1 MDLERV
7 SGFKYRIPKTGKM
20 RVNATFY
27 ASEGTLEDLKDE
39 DYASLR
45 QICNVATLPGVVEPA
60 LTMPD
65 IHWGYGFPIG
75 GVAAF
80 DPDDGGVV
88 SPGGVGFDI
97 NCGVR
102 LLVSEL
108 SRKDIDP
115 IGGRLVA
122 DPQKNRLAD
131 ALYKGVPSGVGRGR
145 KDTGFSREDLEEVL
159 VEGASALVGRGY
171 GKPEDLENIESEGQ
185 LPGADPKVVSDRAYQ
200 RGVSQLGTLGSGN
213 HFLEVQYIDEVYDE
227 EAARAYGLEEGLIT
241 VLIHSGSRG
250 LGHQVCQDHVERC
263 MAAAK
268 RYGIELEDRQLAAA
282 PIRSSEGEAYL
293 GAMAAAANFAFANR
307 QLIAH
312 STRQAFASAGF
323 DSEHHHLRVLYDLA
337 HNNAKFEEHFG
348 AGEVLVHRK
357 GATRAFGPG
366 NEELPERYRS
376 VGQPI
381 LVPGDMGRYSFV
393 LAGTEGAMRETFGS
407 SAHGA
412 GRKMGRRAA
421 KKAAKGRNLRRE
433 LEDKG
438 ILVRAANRATIDE
451 EMPEAYKDATEVV
464 DTTDGAGI
472 GKKVARLRPLIVV
485 KG

>member
-1 MDLERV
+1 MNVEHV
-7 SGFKYRIPKTGKM
+7 SEFKYRIPKEGKM
-20 RVNATFY
+20 RVDTTFY
-27 ASEGTLEDLKDE
+27 ASEAILEDLKSE

-80 DPDDGGVV
+80 DPEEGGVV

-108 SRKDIDP
+108 GREEVDPSGSRM
-115 IGGRLVA
+115 VE

-131 ALYKGVPSGVGRGR
+131 ALYGGIPAGVGKGREDTALGR
-145 KDTGFSREDLEEVL
+145 KDLEKVLAWGAGTL
-159 VEGASALVGRGY
+159 VERGY
-171 GKPEDLENIESEGQ
+171 GEAEDLANTESGGR
-185 LPGADPKVVSDRAYQ
+185 LPGAVPESVSERAYR
-200 RGVSQLGTLGSGN
+200 RGASQLGTLGSGN

-227 EAARAYGLEEGLIT
+227 EAARVYGLSAGKVT

-250 LGHQVCQDHVERC
+250 LGHQVCQEHVERC
-263 MAAAK
+263 MYAANQH
-268 RYGIELEDRQLAAA
+268 GIELEDRQLACA
-282 PIRSSEGEAYL
+282 PIRSPEGEAYL

-307 QLIAH
+307 QLITH
-312 STRQAFASAGF
+312 STREAFRKAGF
-323 DSEHHHLRVLYDLA
+323 DSQEHRLRVLYDLA
-337 HNNAKFEEHFG
+337 HNNAKLEEHEG
-348 AGEVLVHRK
+348 RELLVHRK

-366 NEELPERYRS
+366 NGELPEPYRP
-376 VGQPI
+376 VGQPV

-393 LAGTEGAMRETFGS
+393 LAGTEGAMSETFGS

-421 KKAAKGRNLRRE
+421 KRAAKGRNLRRE
-433 LEDKG
+433 LEDRG
-438 ILVRAANRATIDE
+438 ILIRAANRATIDE
-451 EMPEAYKDATEVV
+451 EAPEAYKDATEVV

>member
-1 MDLERV
+1 MDIEHV

-20 RVNATFY
+20 RVDATFY
-27 ASEGTLEDLKDE
+27 ASEGILEDLKDE

-80 DPDDGGVV
+80 DPNDDGVV

-108 SRKDIDP
+108 SRKDVDP
-115 IGGRLVA
+115 GEGRMVE
-122 DPQKNRLAD
+122 DPQKNCLAD
-131 ALYKGVPSGVGRGR
+131 ALYEGIPSGVGRGR

-159 VEGASALVGRGY
+159 HYGAGGLVERGY
-171 GKPEDLENIESEGQ
+171 GESEDLENIESEGR
-185 LPGADPKVVSDRAYQ
+185 LAGADPKGVSGRAYQ
-200 RGVSQLGTLGSGN
+200 RGFSQLGTLGSGN
-213 HFLEVQYIDEVYDE
+213 HFLEVQYIDEIYDE
-227 EAARAYGLEEGLIT
+227 EAARAYGLEEGLVT

-250 LGHQVCQDHVERC
+250 LGHQVCQDYVERC
-263 MAAAK
+263 MDAAK

-307 QLIAH
+307 QLITH

-323 DSEHHHLRVLYDLA
+323 DSEHQHLRVLYDLA
-337 HNNAKFEEHFG
+337 HNNAKFEEHDDR
-348 AGEVLVHRK
+348 EVLVHRK

-376 VGQPI
+376 VGQPV

-393 LAGTEGAMRETFGS
+393 LTGTEGAMSETFGS

-421 KKAAKGRNLRRE
+421 KRAAKGRNIRRE
-433 LEDKG
+433 LADKG
-438 ILVRAANRATIDE
+438 ILIRAANRATIDE
-451 EMPEAYKDATEVV
+451 EMSEAYKDASEVV

>member
-1 MDLERV
+1 MNIEHV
-7 SGFKYRIPKTGKM
+7 SGFKYCIPKEGKM
-20 RVNATFY
+20 LVDAAFY
-27 ASEGTLEDLKDE
+27 ASEGILEDLQDE
-39 DYASLR
+39 DYASLQ
-45 QICNVATLPGVVEPA
+45 QICNVATLPGVVEPV

-80 DPDDGGVV
+80 DPEDGGVV

-102 LLVSEL
+102 LLISEL
-108 SRKDIDP
+108 GRKEME
-115 IGGRLVA
+115 L
-122 DPQKNRLAD
+122 QKKRLAD
-131 ALYKGVPSGVGRGR
+131 ALYEGIPSGVGRGR
-145 KDTGFSREDLEEVL
+145 KDTGFVRADLDDVL
-159 VEGASALVGRGY
+159 VEGTGALVGRGY
-171 GKPEDLENIESEGQ
+171 GEPKDLENIESEGR
-185 LPGADPKVVSDRAYQ
+185 LPGANPKGVSDRAYQ

-213 HFLEVQYIDEVYDE
+213 HFLEVLYVDDIYDE
-227 EAARAYGLEEGLIT
+227 EAARAYGLSEGKVT

-250 LGHQVCQDHVERC
+250 LGHQVCQDYVERC
-263 MAAAK
+263 MEAAN
-268 RYGIELEDRQLAAA
+268 RYDIELEDRQLAAV
-282 PIRSSEGEAYL
+282 PIRSPEGKAYL
-293 GAMAAAANFAFANR
+293 GAMAAANFAFANR
-307 QLIAH
+307 QLITH
-312 STRQAFASAGF
+312 FTRKAFRRAGF
-323 DSEHHHLRVLYDLA
+323 DSEAHHLRVLYDLA
-337 HNNAKFEEHFG
+337 HNNAKFEEHDG
-348 AGEVLVHRK
+348 REVLVHRK

-366 NEELPERYRS
+366 NEELPERYRP
-376 VGQPI
+376 VGQPV

-393 LAGTEGAMRETFGS
+393 LAGTEGAMSETFGS

-438 ILVRAANRATIDE
+438 ILVRAANWATIDE
-451 EMPEAYKDATEVV
+451 EMSEAYKDAAEVV

>member
-1 MDLERV
+1 MNIEHV
-7 SGFKYRIPKTGKM
+7 SGFKYRIPKEGKM
-20 RVNATFY
+20 RVDAAFY
-27 ASEGTLEDLKDE
+27 ASEGILEDLKSE

-45 QICNVATLPGVVEPA
+45 QICNVAMLPGVVEPA
-60 LTMPD
+60 LSMPD

-80 DPDDGGVV
+80 DPEEGGVV

-108 SRKDIDP
+108 GRKEVDP
-115 IGGRLVA
+115 SEGRLVE

-131 ALYKGVPSGVGRGR
+131 TLYKSVPSGVGRGR
-145 KDTGFSREDLEEVL
+145 KDTAFGREDIEEVL
-159 VEGASALVGRGY
+159 LYGASVLVRRGY
-171 GKPEDLENIESEGQ
+171 GEPEDLENIESKGR
-185 LPGADPKVVSDRAYQ
+185 LAGADPKGVSERAYQ
-200 RGVSQLGTLGSGN
+200 RGISQLGTLGSGN
-213 HFLEVQYIDEVYDE
+213 HFLEVQYIDEIYDE

-250 LGHQVCQDHVERC
+250 LGHQVCQDYVERC
-263 MAAAK
+263 MDAAK
-268 RYGIELEDRQLAAA
+268 RYGIDLEDRQLAAA

-307 QLIAH
+307 QLITH
-312 STRQAFASAGF
+312 STRQAFEKAGF
-323 DSEHHHLRVLYDLA
+323 DPGDHHLRVLYDLA
-337 HNNAKFEEHFG
+337 HNNAKFEEHEG
-348 AGEVLVHRK
+348 REVLVHRK

-376 VGQPI
+376 VGQPVLI
-381 LVPGDMGRYSFV
+381 PGDMGRYSFV
-393 LAGTEGAMRETFGS
+393 LAGTEGAMSETFGS

-412 GRKMGRRAA
+412 GRKMGRKKA
-421 KKAAKGRNLRRE
+421 KRAAKGRNIRGE

-438 ILVRAANRATIDE
+438 ILIRAANRATIDE
-451 EMPEAYKDATEVV
+451 EMSEAYKDATEVV